1 MMGVMGILAGED
13 RINYREERVV
23 PSVLPPAKILNYL
36 NEIGAGRFGFF
47 A

>member
-23 PSVLPPAKILNYL
+23 PSVLPPRENPKLF
-36 NEIGAGRFGFF
+36 E
-47 A
+47 